1 MEQEQEQV
9 RRTAWER
16 QLLIRDKNR
25 PTVRDYI
32 PRIFTDFYELHGDRN
47 YGDDGAI
54 IGGIGRLNGTPV
66 TILAQVKGRNLREN
80 KASNFAMP
88 HPEGYR
94 KALRLAHQAEKFHRP
109 VICLI
114 DTPGAFC
121 GVEAEERGQGE
132 AIARNLAEFML
143 LKTPVISVVLGEAGS
158 GGALALGVCD
168 DLAMLENALYSVIS
182 PRGCASILWKDASRE
197 QDACEVLQITAED
210 MLRFCVAEAVI
221 PEPEGGAQNDLD
233 KISENIKEYLV
244 KTIAEKSQKDID
256 VLQKERYT
264 KFMKIGVFQETPENS

>member
-1 MEQEQEQV
+1 MEQQQQH
-9 RRTAWER
+9 RTAWER

-32 PRIFTDFYELHGDRN
+32 PRIFTDFYEMHGDRN
-47 YGDDGAI
+47 FGDDGAI
-54 IGGIGRLNGTPV
+54 IGGIGRLNGLPV

-109 VICLI
+109 IICLI

-132 AIARNLAEFML
+132 AIARNIAEFMM
-143 LKTPVISVVLGEAGS
+143 LKTPVISVVLGIQTLCRYLMGRSIEGFTTVILLLLII
-158 GGALALGVCD
+158 GGCIMLSLGIIGHYIAKIYD
-168 DLAMLENALYSVIS
+168 
-182 PRGCASILWKDASRE
+182 
-197 QDACEVLQITAED
+197 EVKGRPQYI
-210 MLRFCVAEAVI
+210 
-221 PEPEGGAQNDLD
+221 
-233 KISENIKEYLV
+233 ISETTAVRRSGNNE
-244 KTIAEKSQKDID
+244 
-256 VLQKERYT
+256 ER
-264 KFMKIGVFQETPENS
+264 

>member
-1 MEQEQEQV
+1 MEQETQKLS
-9 RRTAWER
+9 AWDR

-32 PRIFTDFYELHGDRN
+32 PRIFTDFYELHGDRGV
-47 YGDDGAI
+47 GDDGAL
-54 IGGIGRLNGTPV
+54 IGGICRLNGTPV
-66 TILAQVKGRNLREN
+66 TVLAQVKGRNIREN

-132 AIARNLAEFML
+132 AIARNIAEFMML
-143 LKTPVISVVLGEAGS
+143 RTPVISVVLGEAGS

-210 MLRFCVAEAVI
+210 MVRFGVAEAII
-221 PEPEGGAQNDLD
+221 PDRRAAH
-233 KISENIKEYLV
+233 
-244 KTIAEKSQKDID
+244 KTIS
-256 VLQKERYT
+256 T
-264 KFMKIGVFQETPENS
+264 KYPKILRNIW

>member
-1 MEQEQEQV
+1 MEQETQKLS
-9 RRTAWER
+9 AWDR

-32 PRIFTDFYELHGDRN
+32 PRIFTDFYELHGDRGV
-47 YGDDGAI
+47 GDDGAL
-54 IGGIGRLNGTPV
+54 IGGICRLNGTPV
-66 TILAQVKGRNLREN
+66 TVLAQVKGRNIREN

-132 AIARNLAEFML
+132 AIARNIAEFMML
-143 LKTPVISVVLGEAGS
+143 RTPVISVVLGEAGS

-210 MLRFCVAEAVI
+210 MVRFGVAEAI
-221 PEPEGGAQNDLD
+221 ILEPEGGAQNDID

-244 KTIAEKSQKDID
+244 KTISEKSQKDID

-264 KFMKIGVFQETPENS
+264 KFRKIGVFQEA

>member
-1 MEQEQEQV
+1 MEQQQQH
-9 RRTAWER
+9 RTAWER

-32 PRIFTDFYELHGDRN
+32 PRIFTDFYEMHGDRN
-47 YGDDGAI
+47 FGDDGAI
-54 IGGIGRLNGTPV
+54 IGGIGRLNGLPV

-109 VICLI
+109 IICLI

-132 AIARNLAEFML
+132 AIARNIAEFMM
-143 LKTPVISVVLGEAGS
+143 LKTPVISVVLGEAAAAVLWHWRVRCS
-158 GGALALGVCD
+158 GNAGERVVLCD
-168 DLAMLENALYSVIS
+168 LS
-182 PRGCASILWKDASRE
+182 PRSRIDPVERCSRE
-197 QDACEVLQITAED
+197 QEACEVMQITAED
-210 MLRFCVAEAVI
+210 MVRFGVAEASFRSRKQGHRAI
-221 PEPEGGAQNDLD
+221 
-233 KISENIKEYLV
+233 
-244 KTIAEKSQKDID
+244 
-256 VLQKERYT
+256 
-264 KFMKIGVFQETPENS
+264 

>member
-1 MEQEQEQV
+1 MEEQQQ

-32 PRIFTDFYELHGDRN
+32 PRIFTDFYEMHGDRN
-47 YGDDGAI
+47 FGDDGAI
-54 IGGIGRLNGTPV
+54 IGGIGRLDGIPV
-66 TILAQVKGRNLREN
+66 TVLAQVKGRNLREN

-132 AIARNLAEFML
+132 AIARNIAEFMM
-143 LKTPVISVVLGEAGS
+143 LKTPGDLRGAGRGWQRRRTGAGRMRRPGNAGEC
-158 GGALALGVCD
+158 ALLR
-168 DLAMLENALYSVIS
+168 DL
-182 PRGCASILWKDASRE
+182 PRGAASILWKDASRE
-197 QDACEVLQITAED
+197 QEACEVMQITAED
-210 MLRFCVAEAVI
+210 MVRFGVAEAII
-221 PEPEGGAQNDLD
+221 PEPEAGAQGDID
-233 KISENIKEYLV
+233 KISANIKEYLS
-244 KTIAEKSQKDID
+244 KTIAEKLQKDID

-264 KFMKIGVFQETPENS
+264 KFRKIGVFEEV

>member
-1 MEQEQEQV
+1 MEQQQQH
-9 RRTAWER
+9 RTAWER

-32 PRIFTDFYELHGDRN
+32 PRIFTDFYEMHGDRN
-47 YGDDGAI
+47 FGDDGAI
-54 IGGIGRLNGTPV
+54 IGGIGRLNGLPV

-132 AIARNLAEFML
+132 AIARNIAEFMM

-158 GGALALGVCD
+158 GGALALGECD
-168 DLAMLENALYSVIS
+168 ALAMLENALYSVIS
-182 PRGCASILWKDASRE
+182 PRGAASILWKDASRE
-197 QDACEVLQITAED
+197 QEACEVMQITAED
-210 MLRFCVAEAVI
+210 MVRFGVAEAII
-221 PEPEGGAQNDLD
+221 PEPEAGAQGDID
-233 KISENIKEYLV
+233 KISANIKEYLAE
-244 KTIAEKSQKDID
+244 TITEKLQKDID

-264 KFMKIGVFQETPENS
+264 KFRKIGVFEEN